1 MGRNQSRKVYFEN
14 CHPALFTFAR
24 IQNIS
29 WIYVLEF
36 NFMRSKG
43 FLNPLIDIWPGTK
56 MNKIIF
62 KKIVKQSAHF

>member
-14 CHPALFTFAR
+14 CHPALLTVAR
-24 IQNIS
+24 TQNI

-43 FLNPLIDIWPGTK
+43 LLNP
-56 MNKIIF
+56 
-62 KKIVKQSAHF
+62 